1 MRRTAGP
8 EFRRPGHIGHLC
20 FGDPD
25 DLQIISVWQNRE
37 TWDRYFSELIQPIA
51 EELGIDFGNQT
62 VYEAYHLRL
71 ASESLVAVAPGSA
84 SEPGPR
90 RRAFLGLVSPPVPHR
105 LARIVT
111 GHRSLG
117 GVVQ

>member
-1 MRRTAGP
+1 MAVVVHFSPRGLTMERYQEMVRRTAGP

-62 VYEAYHLRL
+62 VYEAHHLRL
-71 ASESLVAVAPGSA
+71 ASESLVP
-84 SEPGPR
+84 
-90 RRAFLGLVSPPVPHR
+90 
-105 LARIVT
+105 
-111 GHRSLG
+111 
-117 GVVQ
+117 Q